1 MANMPEPTPN
11 RCRNCDADLTA
22 GHAHCPV
29 CGQKRITE
37 RLTLHEIAHDMIHAV
52 FHVDRSALSLV
63 RMLLI
68 RPGTVALDYVRG
80 RRKRYFGPFAFLF
93 FVVAAASALIALTG
107 FHAVATTTPNVLA
120 AFLQAHI
127 NLLMFADVPVLAA
140 FTRLIDA
147 RGGFNIAEH
156 LVLAAYA
163 SGMRIL
169 LFTVVVIPAWYLFRP
184 GDTTERHLF
193 YVYLLI
199 WPAYF
204 GFAAS
209 SFFQGNR
216 AASWCKGIAAA
227 ILTWVLTQGIASLA
241 ASLIL
246 QLSGK
251 M

>member
-1 MANMPEPTPN
+1 MAT
-11 RCRNCDADLTA
+11 
-22 GHAHCPV
+22 GH
-29 CGQKRITE
+29 
-37 RLTLHEIAHDMIHAV
+37 
-52 FHVDRSALSLV
+52 
-63 RMLLI
+63 
-68 RPGTVALDYVRG
+68 
-80 RRKRYFGPFAFLF
+80 
-93 FVVAAASALIALTG
+93 
-107 FHAVATTTPNVLA
+107 LA
-120 AFLQAHI
+120 AFG
-127 NLLMFADVPVLAA
+127 FAAFACTRLSPLLAA

-147 RGGFNIAEH
+147 RGGFNFAEH

-169 LFTVVVIPAWYLFRP
+169 LFAVVVIPAWYLFRP

-227 ILTWVLTQGIASLA
+227 ILTWVLAQGIASLA
-241 ASLIL
+241 GSLIL
-246 QLSGK
+246 QFSGK